1 MPSNTSVIKIG
12 NSHIQHNIEQE
23 GEIKQGKIQT
33 VGLGIYYI
41 LHGSIYAENPK
52 RFNQ

>member
-23 GEIKQGKIQT
+23 GKIKQRKIQT
-33 VGLGIYYI
+33 IGLGIYYV

-52 RFNQ
+52 RLYQ